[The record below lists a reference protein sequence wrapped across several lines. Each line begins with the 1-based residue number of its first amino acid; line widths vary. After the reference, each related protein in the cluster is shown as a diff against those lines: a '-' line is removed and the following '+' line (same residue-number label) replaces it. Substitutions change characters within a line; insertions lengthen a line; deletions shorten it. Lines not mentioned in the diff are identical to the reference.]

1 MGGCYRM
8 KNQIAEHLLTIGAV
22 SLQPQNP
29 FTWSSGI
36 KSPIYCDNRLTMSYP
51 YVRKD
56 IAGGLKELI
65 TKNFPDAELIA
76 GTATGGIAPAAW
88 VSDILE
94 LPMCYVR
101 GKAKS
106 HGKGKQV
113 EGAFKPG
120 QKVVV
125 IEDLISTGGSSLA
138 SVEALREAGCE
149 VLGIAAIFTYELEAA
164 KKALASLEVKA
175 HALTTFSDLAE
186 VAATNGTISAQDLD
200 KLEQWRRNPQD
211 ESWITA

>member
-1 MGGCYRM
+1 M
-8 KNQIAEHLLTIGAV
+8 KNQIAEHLLKIGAV

-51 YVRKD
+51 HVRKD
-56 IAGGLKELI
+56 IASGLKELI
-65 TKNFPDAELIA
+65 TEHFPDAELIA

-88 VSDILE
+88 VSDLLE

-106 HGKGKQV
+106 HGQGKQV

-138 SVEALREAGCE
+138 SVEVLRKAGCE
-149 VLGIAAIFTYELEAA
+149 VLGIAAIFTYELETA
-164 KKALASLEVKA
+164 KKAFSNLEVDA
-175 HALTTFSDLAE
+175 HTLTTFSSLAE
-186 VAATNGTISAQDLD
+186 IAAANGIISTQDLD
-200 KLEQWRRNPQD
+200 KLERWRKNPKD
-211 ESWITA
+211 ETWITT

>member
-1 MGGCYRM
+1 M
-8 KNQIAEHLLTIGAV
+8 KTKIAKHLLEIGAV
-22 SLQPQNP
+22 SLQPNDP

-51 YVRKD
+51 AVRKD
-56 IAGGLKELI
+56 IAKGLQSIILQH
-65 TKNFPDAELIA
+65 FPDVEVIA

-88 VSDILE
+88 VSDVME

-113 EGAFKPG
+113 EGAIQPG

-138 SVEALREAGCE
+138 SVEALRASGCE
-149 VLGIAAIFTYELEAA
+149 VLGIAAIFSYELEAS
-164 KKALASLEVKA
+164 KKALADAEVVA
-175 HALTTFSDLAE
+175 HSLTTFTALAE
-186 VAATNGTISAQDLD
+186 VAAQSGTISENDLQ
-200 KLEQWRRNPQD
+200 KLEQWRKNPQD
-211 ESWITA
+211 ESWINS